1 MKTFKIAAIAFLVL
15 FSAIM
20 IVTPASATC
29 TAFGYFVRVV
39 TFEGKTFA
47 MFREDPVSMTDGIY
61 YQVEVQ
67 DSQVAMA
74 VYQAFKGASKAYIR
88 TTQAACS
95 TTVVPGTNRIV
106 LGVADRIGLG
116 Y

>member
-1 MKTFKIAAIAFLVL
+1 MKFLKLAIITFLLL
-15 FSAIM
+15 FSCIM
-20 IVTPASATC
+20 IVTPAHATC

-39 TFEGKTFA
+39 TFEGKTYA
-47 MFREDPVSMTDGIY
+47 MFRENPDSTTDGTY
-61 YQVEVQ
+61 YQIEAR

-74 VYQAFKGASKAYIR
+74 VYQAFKGASRAYIR
-88 TTQAACS
+88 TTQAACN
-95 TTVVPGTNRIV
+95 TTPIPGTNRIN

>member
-1 MKTFKIAAIAFLVL
+1 MKAYKITVIALLVL
-15 FSAIM
+15 FGGILM
-20 IVTPASATC
+20 VTSASATC

-39 TFEGKTFA
+39 TFEGKTYA
-47 MFREDPVSMTDGIY
+47 MFREDPISSTDGNY

-67 DSQVAMA
+67 DPQVAMA
-74 VYQAFKGASKAYIR
+74 VYQAFKGASRAYIR
-88 TTQAACS
+88 TTQATCS
-95 TTVVPGTNRIV
+95 TTVEPGTNKID

>member
-1 MKTFKIAAIAFLVL
+1 MKSIKLATITLLLL
-15 FSAIM
+15 FGFIV

-39 TFEGKTFA
+39 TFEGKTYA
-47 MFREDPVSMTDGIY
+47 MFREVPADTTNGIY
-61 YQVEVQ
+61 YQIEAR
-67 DSQVAMA
+67 DSQVSMA

-88 TTQAACS
+88 TTQTTCS
-95 TTVVPGTNRIV
+95 TTVVPGTNRII

>member
-1 MKTFKIAAIAFLVL
+1 MKSIKIAIIIFLLL
-15 FSAIM
+15 FSCIM

-47 MFREDPVSMTDGIY
+47 MFREIPADTVNGNY
-61 YQVEVQ
+61 YQIEVR

-88 TTQAACS
+88 TTQATCS
-95 TTVVPGTNRIV
+95 TTVDPGTNKID

>member
-1 MKTFKIAAIAFLVL
+1 MKSIKLLIITFLLL
-15 FSAIM
+15 FSCIV

-47 MFREDPVSMTDGIY
+47 MFREVPADVTNGIY
-61 YQVEVQ
+61 YQIEAR

-88 TTQAACS
+88 TTQATCS
-95 TTVVPGTNRIV
+95 TTPIPGTNRIL

>member
-1 MKTFKIAAIAFLVL
+1 MKTFKIAAIAALVL

-39 TFEGKTFA
+39 TFEGKTYA
-47 MFREDPVSMTDGIY
+47 MFRENPVDVVDGNY
-61 YQVEVQ
+61 YQIEAR

-74 VYQAFKGASKAYIR
+74 VYQAFKGASRAYIR

-95 TTVVPGTNRIV
+95 TTPEPGNNKID

>member
-1 MKTFKIAAIAFLVL
+1 METVKLVAVHILLL
-15 FSAIM
+15 FSILL
-20 IVTPASATC
+20 IVTPANATC
-29 TAFGYFVRVV
+29 TKFGYFVRVV
-39 TFEGKTFA
+39 TFEGKTYA
-47 MFREDPVSMTDGIY
+47 MFRENPVDTTNGNY
-61 YQVEVQ
+61 YQVEAR
-67 DSQVAMA
+67 DAQVAMA

-88 TTQAACS
+88 TTQTTCS